1 MNTSVIIAIVST
13 VAAIILAVLLLRMLK
28 ANLRFRRRFAN
39 VLDADREAAAVI
51 ESAGQAKKDAET
63 ELARIQREIDSLR
76 QQYDVGRQRFEE
88 LQRVVSSLEENLES
102 IDAGLY
108 QPHFTYSDSESYK
121 AAIELVR
128 QRQKNLI
135 RTGSAATCGATWHVG
150 GSQREGERMVKQT
163 EKLIL
168 RAFNAES
175 EAAVANV
182 TWNNYNVMQA
192 RIEKAFDALNKLGT
206 TLQITLSEDYKQLRL
221 EELRLVFEAAEKKQ
235 QEREEQRRQ
244 RAEEREEERVQR
256 ELQREQ
262 DEAAKEETKY
272 QKMLEKA
279 QHELETAREAEREA
293 MMTRIYELEAQVAS
307 AHDRKERAIAQAQLT
322 KVGHVYIISNIGAFG
337 EGVLKIG
344 LTRRLDPA
352 ERVRELGD
360 ASVPF
365 PYDVHAMIYSENAPE
380 LEAQLQNHFWDQRLN
395 WANDRKEFFRAK
407 LDEVQAELRTLG
419 LQTELLAIPEAKEYR
434 RTLTAL
440 EEKARAAIS
449 QPTSLEPRFPID
461 PFAGDSAGKANSDG
475 T

>member
-150 GSQREGERMVKQT
+150 GSKREGERMVKQT

-175 EAAVANV
+175 E
-182 TWNNYNVMQA
+182 
-192 RIEKAFDALNKLGT
+192 
-206 TLQITLSEDYKQLRL
+206 
-221 EELRLVFEAAEKKQ
+221 
-235 QEREEQRRQ
+235 
-244 RAEEREEERVQR
+244 
-256 ELQREQ
+256 
-262 DEAAKEETKY
+262 
-272 QKMLEKA
+272 
-279 QHELETAREAEREA
+279 
-293 MMTRIYELEAQVAS
+293 
-307 AHDRKERAIAQAQLT
+307 
-322 KVGHVYIISNIGAFG
+322 
-337 EGVLKIG
+337 
-344 LTRRLDPA
+344 
-352 ERVRELGD
+352 
-360 ASVPF
+360 
-365 PYDVHAMIYSENAPE
+365 
-380 LEAQLQNHFWDQRLN
+380 
-395 WANDRKEFFRAK
+395 
-407 LDEVQAELRTLG
+407 
-419 LQTELLAIPEAKEYR
+419 
-434 RTLTAL
+434 
-440 EEKARAAIS
+440 
-449 QPTSLEPRFPID
+449 
-461 PFAGDSAGKANSDG
+461 
-475 T
+475 